1 MKFPFV
7 STTNIFNKNYKGKL
21 KNNAKEKQQQ
31 RQRKNNKNKIAANKE
46 KVTKTTVE
54 TPTLIFCHII
64 KNVRPVRLGAQ
75 SRSHR
80 RRSHDC
86 ASNKQ
91 RPYRDAL
98 K

>member
-46 KVTKTTVE
+46 KVTKTTAE
-54 TPTLIFCHII
+54 TPTLIFLPYHQE
-64 KNVRPVRLGAQ
+64 RP
-75 SRSHR
+75 SR
-80 RRSHDC
+80 
-86 ASNKQ
+86 ASWRAESKSSS
-91 RPYRDAL
+91 P
-98 K
+98 

>member
-21 KNNAKEKQQQ
+21 KNNTKEKHQQ
-31 RQRKNNKNKIAANKE
+31 QRKNNKNKIAANKE
-46 KVTKTTVE
+46 KTTVE